1 MTFTNPHL
9 YVTMGGRAG
18 GSEIWQTGCRFVNA
32 SIQDTFSDWQYIQM
46 SAFADAGELLVDA
59 LAAVW
64 PNDIYLDWVKVARIG
79 TNGLYLG
86 DPLVHELEVPQAGAS
101 TDLFP
106 LQVAWCV
113 SLRSTVTMGRA
124 TRGRMYLPS
133 LYQPRTSGAPYSS
146 YSYADAIKAAM
157 AGMLNE
163 WEAAASP
170 QVVRNLSIM
179 SKVGT
184 GTTRQVTSIKVGTTA
199 DTIRDRRNSM
209 PEVYQSTPYPPA

>member
-1 MTFTNPHL
+1 
-9 YVTMGGRAG
+9 
-18 GSEIWQTGCRFVNA
+18 
-32 SIQDTFSDWQYIQM
+32 
-46 SAFADAGELLVDA
+46 
-59 LAAVW
+59 
-64 PNDIYLDWVKVARIG
+64 
-79 TNGLYLG
+79 
-86 DPLVHELEVPQAGAS
+86 
-101 TDLFP
+101 
-106 LQVAWCV
+106 
-113 SLRSTVTMGRA
+113 
-124 TRGRMYLPS
+124 
-133 LYQPRTSGAPYSS
+133 
-146 YSYADAIKAAM
+146 M